1 MSKGGGSQTVTQEI
15 DPDAKAGYLTNLD
28 YARDVA
34 NQMGSRQFAGFNP
47 QYQLVSSRFKLQ
59 PKAAPVCRTLTRL
72 QI

>member
-15 DPDAKAGYLTNLD
+15 DPDVKAGYLTNLD

-47 QYQLVSSRFKLQ
+47 QYQAR
-59 PKAAPVCRTLTRL
+59 
-72 QI
+72 